1 MQINMRKEKRRIT
14 KAIYY
19 ICWEVR
25 PGEQES
31 AEVQGIN
38 ISSSGLRFSSG
49 VDLQPGTILFIQ
61 SQEDAMTGY
70 ATVRNC
76 VACDGGYQTGVEL
89 SAETKKVVLPGEE
102 DVDFYEFLQI
112 SPRADVD
119 TIHRIYRFLASRF
132 HPDNPDT
139 GDSEKFVLLTR
150 AYTVLSDREL
160 RRNYDATRK
169 MREPESRPVYQSVD
183 FMDGVEG
190 EVNRRMAVLSILY
203 NTRRTNPHAPGVS
216 MLKLEKQMAFPRVP
230 GISAMTF
237 SVPLEF
243 VTVLC
248 KSISRRTAMDRFINL
263 TRRLKC
269 SGASS
274 MIGGGASTRS
284 GGAIGGWRNSVPPSP
299 RARPIIAST
308 PSSFRKRNRLL
319 CLDSRPRKA
328 ATAFGS
334 GWGSCCRSVCAGDL
348 VMAFADD
355 PNAAISSS
363 EYR

>member
-38 ISSSGLRFSSG
+38 TSSSGLRFSSG
-49 VDLQPGTILFIQ
+49 VDLQPGTVLFIQ
-61 SQEDAMTGY
+61 SQEDEMTGY

-89 SAETKKVVLPGEE
+89 TAETKKVVLPGEE

-119 TIHRIYRFLASRF
+119 TIRRIYRFLASRF

-169 MREPESRPVYQSVD
+169 MREPEPRPAYQSVD

-216 MLKLEKQMAFPRVP
+216 MLKLEKQMAFPREYLDFTVWYLRSKKYI
-230 GISAMTF
+230 ISEDNSELALTAAGVDYVEENY
-237 SVPLEF
+237 SKIP
-243 VTVLC
+243 VLN
-248 KSISRRTAMDRFINL
+248 KLLLLDSGSQTASDSPRTQEPKDYSECERFI
-263 TRRLKC
+263 K
-269 SGASS
+269 
-274 MIGGGASTRS
+274 
-284 GGAIGGWRNSVPPSP
+284 
-299 RARPIIAST
+299 
-308 PSSFRKRNRLL
+308 
-319 CLDSRPRKA
+319 
-328 ATAFGS
+328 
-334 GWGSCCRSVCAGDL
+334 
-348 VMAFADD
+348 
-355 PNAAISSS
+355 SSS
-363 EYR
+363 PKDRIP